1 MPRRVITDFSKGM
14 ITDSIAEEGA
24 VAYLQDMYLRKKGE
38 LISRGP
44 VYANELDT
52 ITTPAD
58 KYTVGY
64 SGSQFH
70 PNFGLSAVRGMH
82 DVWDTSKDVR
92 DADSY
97 QLIGVGLANMAGND
111 TPQEG
116 LSLGWDVIT
125 EGADRHQV
133 CHDVAGTLVNLEAC
147 YQSLN
152 TGYETVYAGEL
163 GYVYKWG
170 GSFMTPYN
178 TGTVTIAA
186 NNIITGSGTQ
196 TWLTSAEVGQYIL
209 IDGIGEN
216 TASLEQRAFR
226 ITAIFSDTTMTVES
240 DLDISATARSYRIQS
255 VAVLQSPASV
265 WNGDDEKPRTVGVA
279 CYHQNKLCLAGVS
292 DVNSG
297 FNSVYD
303 FDSFR
308 FSGTA
313 SESGTTADGNY
324 GFSHMDLWHPNAQVT
339 ITPGVGGFIRG
350 MVSMNNNLIIIKSHG
365 LFKVSGELG
374 AYNGRASAASLS
386 VISSSIGAAGFR
398 AWKETPAGLVMANE
412 TGLYVYDGA
421 SLTSLTNN
429 RIDKLWES
437 FSQYATEFTV
447 NTFGSLVVI
456 GSAMYPDLPTVC
468 WDFEQDYFF
477 VGTNMSF
484 QTVET
489 LYSADDIWLG
499 HVGLAGHVMNMP
511 QETIATVTEPRVCE
525 IPTSDLSSIL
535 HWNTDPAGVDLDA
548 SGINM
553 GPDPIIATHPFQ
565 LHEEPPGDGRVNNIG
580 LTLYADRRTM
590 IVLRPGDSGVDQ
602 VVYSEHQSDGT
613 DFGENSSITR
623 LESTRW
629 GGFLWGGASWG
640 NSLVAGSS
648 SHGGFVEL
656 EIPLT
661 SEVGDY
667 TGGYKNVRVPVD
679 DFPSSPFVSAVFKIS
694 DNFALDDVSYQV
706 RVQAIYIDFE
716 SSNNFGVI

>member
-1 MPRRVITDFSKGM
+1 MPRRVISDFSKGM
-14 ITDSIAEEGA
+14 ITDSISEEGA

-44 VYANELDT
+44 VYANERNT
-52 ITTPAD
+52 IASPAA
-58 KYTVGY
+58 KYTVGF

-82 DVWDTSKDVR
+82 DTWDVSKDVR

-97 QLIGVGLANMAGND
+97 QLIGVGLSFMAGND

-116 LSLGWDVIT
+116 LSLAWTAIT
-125 EGADRHQV
+125 EGTNKHQV
-133 CHDVAGTLVNLEAC
+133 VHDVAGTLVNLEAC

-152 TGYETVYAGEL
+152 TGYEQIYAGEL

-170 GSFMTPYN
+170 GSMMAPYS

-186 NNIITGSGTQ
+186 GNIVTGSGTS
-196 TWLTSAEVGQYIL
+196 WLTTAEVGQYIL
-209 IDGIGEN
+209 IDGIGES
-216 TASLEQRAFR
+216 TATAQQRAFR
-226 ITAIFSDTTMTVES
+226 ITAIFSNTELAVES
-240 DLDISATARSYRIQS
+240 ALTTDATVRNYRIQS
-255 VAVLQSPASV
+255 VAVMQSPV
-265 WNGDDEKPRTVGVA
+265 GIWNTDDEKPRSVGVA
-279 CYHQNKLCLAGVS
+279 AYHQSKLCLAGVS
-292 DVNSG
+292 DASSG
-297 FNSVYD
+297 FNSVYN
-303 FDSFR
+303 FDSIR
-308 FSGTA
+308 FSGTPL
-313 SESGTTADGNY
+313 EFGTDTTY
-324 GFSHMDLWHPNAQVT
+324 GYSHMDLWGPNAQ
-339 ITPGVGGFIRG
+339 ITVMPGIGGFIRG
-350 MVSMNNNLIIIKSHG
+350 LVSMGGNLIVIKSHG
-365 LFKVSGELG
+365 LFKIAGDLG
-374 AYNGRASAASLS
+374 AWDGRASAASVNL
-386 VISSSIGAAGFR
+386 ISSNIGASGFR

-412 TGLYVYDGA
+412 TGLYVYDGTN
-421 SLTSLTNN
+421 LTSLTNN

-437 FSQYATEFTV
+437 FAQYATEYTV
-447 NTFGSLVVI
+447 NTFGSLVVV
-456 GSAMYPDLPTVC
+456 GSALYPDLPCVC

-484 QTVET
+484 QTTET
-489 LYSADDIWLG
+489 LYGADDIWLG

-511 QETIATVTEPRVCE
+511 QYTVATVTEPRVTE

-535 HWNTDPAGVDLDA
+535 HWNTDAAGVDLDA

-565 LHEEPPGDGRVNNIG
+565 LHPEPPGDGRVNNIG
-580 LTLYADRRTM
+580 LTMYADRRTM

-613 DFGENSSITR
+613 DFGVNASITR

-629 GGFLWGGASWG
+629 GGFNWGGADWG
-640 NSLVAGSS
+640 SSLIAGSS

-667 TGGYKNVRVPVD
+667 SGGYKNVRVPVD
-679 DFPSSPFVSAVFKIS
+679 SFPSSPFVSAVFKIS
-694 DNFALDDVSYQV
+694 SNFALDDTSYQV

-716 SSNNFGVI
+716 PSNHFGQI